1 MVGFLFNSYSGFS
14 TVTAY
19 LEPNNGIADYS
30 IKKIGQYDTGFG
42 NMFDLFI
49 SGNYVYTACRRGGMA
64 TFDISS
70 LSSPS
75 LVSIYDDPT
84 KEVSQDQLW
93 GEHGGCGLTDGVF
106 VEDDIA
112 YLADG
117 SNGLVILNVS
127 SPEQPVKVGHYFDG
141 GGFSNVFVKNGFA
154 FLRGS
159 DSIRIID
166 ISNIFEPRLAKKIS
180 VCPPHYGCMRD
191 FAVRDN
197 YLYISSSFGLFIYNI
212 TDPYNPVELS
222 LLEDFSGFKITVF
235 KDRLFAIEY
244 EWFLTGNKYNLSVFD
259 IDDPLSPLFLGEC
272 FFYEVYDDYIL
283 NFVVSDSFAYIATY
297 NNIFAIN
304 TTDHTSPELAGS
316 IQVASLGHSTKTI
329 ALQSSNDTSN
339 CDGVVFCAD
348 SNKGL
353 LIYNFSSP
361 TNPFFV
367 SQHTTGYQAES
378 FYTSEDFVYICS
390 QEDPLSRPSAL
401 EIISLEE
408 PSNPTL
414 IGSYHC
420 SGTITDVVVH
430 QDFAFLS
437 LKSEPNHHS
446 LEIVDVSDP
455 AEPQMVGYYNGS
467 VDLDSQ
473 QIEYDAAR
481 KIVYLA
487 DDYEDGFSILN
498 VTNYSQPTLLASY
511 RTMDGHIVDLDLQGD
526 VLFIAGGDY
535 NGGSFF
541 RILDVSDP
549 SSPTTIYSTRLGA
562 YATAIEFD
570 SNMLYITTITH
581 PLVIYD
587 ATDIFAPKKIS
598 TFFNDLFNIP
608 GKVQIKDNFAYIARD
623 MNGLIVLDISHPKR
637 MKSLIEY
644 RPEYSGISKDVTFY
658 KKYILLADGW
668 DGIEILELVPPA
680 ISKPIILTMIILP
693 SLVGFSIVVLI
704 VIRTSLNIK
713 KQKTN

>member
-1 MVGFLFNSYSGFS
+1 
-14 TVTAY
+14 
-19 LEPNNGIADYS
+19 
-30 IKKIGQYDTGFG
+30 
-42 NMFDLFI
+42 MFDLFI

-75 LVSIYDDPT
+75 LVSVYDDPT

-93 GEHGGCGLTDGVF
+93 GDYGGCGLTDGVF
-106 VEDDIA
+106 VEDDIV

-141 GGFSNVFVKNGFA
+141 GGFPNVFVKNGFA

-159 DSIRIID
+159 DSIKIID
-166 ISNIFEPRLAKKIS
+166 VSDITNPILAGKIS
-180 VCPPHYGCMRD
+180 FEESPD
-191 FAVRDN
+191 FAILDN
-197 YLYISSSFGLFIYNI
+197 YIYLCSNDLIIFDIS
-212 TDPYNPVELS
+212 DPYNPIEVSRIEDYS
-222 LLEDFSGFKITVF
+222 IIRVAILE
-235 KDRLFAIEY
+235 DRLFAIEY
-244 EWFLTGNKYNLSVFD
+244 EWFLTGNKYNLSIFD
-259 IDDPLSPLFLGEC
+259 INDPLSPLFLGEC

-297 NNIFAIN
+297 DNIFAIN
-304 TTDHTSPELAGS
+304 TTNHTSPELAGS
-316 IQVASLGHSTKTI
+316 IQIASLGHSTKTI
-329 ALQSSNDTSN
+329 AVPSNDN
-339 CDGVVFCAD
+339 IPNYGGVVFCAD
-348 SNKGL
+348 FNKGL

-361 TNPFFV
+361 VNPYLI
-367 SQHTTGYQAES
+367 SQHNTGYQAES

-390 QEDPLSRPSAL
+390 QDDRLSRPSSL

-408 PSNPTL
+408 PSNPSL
-414 IGSYHC
+414 AGSYHC

-430 QDFAFLS
+430 QSLAFLS
-437 LKSEPNHHS
+437 LKSDPNHHS

-455 AEPQMVGYYNGS
+455 AKPIIVGYYNDS
-467 VDLDSQ
+467 VDFDSQ
-473 QIEYDAAR
+473 QIAYDTAR

-487 DDYEDGFSILN
+487 DDYEDGFSVLS

-511 RTMDGHIVDLDLQGD
+511 VTTDGHIVDLDLQGD

-535 NGGSFF
+535 NGGFF
-541 RILDVSDP
+541 RILDVSEP

-570 SNMLYITTITH
+570 SNMLYITTTTH

-608 GKVQIKDNFAYIARD
+608 GQMQIRDSFAYVARD
-623 MNGLIVLDISHPKR
+623 MNGLVVLDISHPKR
-637 MKSLIEY
+637 IKSLIEY
-644 RPEYSGISKDVTFY
+644 RPEYSGLSKDVTFY
-658 KKYILLADGW
+658 KNYILLADGW

>member
-1 MVGFLFNSYSGFS
+1 
-14 TVTAY
+14 
-19 LEPNNGIADYS
+19 
-30 IKKIGQYDTGFG
+30 
-42 NMFDLFI
+42 
-49 SGNYVYTACRRGGMA
+49 MA
-64 TFDISS
+64 TFDISD
-70 LSSPS
+70 LSSPA
-75 LVSIYDDPT
+75 LVSVYDDPT

-93 GEHGGCGLTDGVF
+93 GDFGGSGFTDGVF

-127 SPEQPVKVGHYFDG
+127 SPEQPVKVGHYYDG
-141 GGFSNVFVKNGFA
+141 DGFPNVLISNNLA
-154 FLRGS
+154 FLYGAS
-159 DSIRIID
+159 AIKIID
-166 ISNIFEPRLAKKIS
+166 ISNIYEPRLAEKIS
-180 VCPPHYGCMRD
+180 VCPPHYACISD

-212 TDPYNPVELS
+212 TDPYNPVELNR
-222 LLEDFSGFKITVF
+222 LEDFSGFKITVS

-244 EWFLTGNKYNLSVFD
+244 EWFITGNKYNLSIFN

-272 FFYEVYDDYIL
+272 FFDDSNDYIQ
-283 NFVVSDSFAYIATY
+283 NFVVSDSFAYVATY
-297 NNIFAIN
+297 DNIFAIN
-304 TTDHTSPELAGS
+304 TSDHTSPELIGS

-329 ALQSSNDTSN
+329 ALQSSDDNPN
-339 CDGVVFCAD
+339 CEGVVFCAD

-361 TNPFFV
+361 ANPYLI

-378 FYTSEDFVYICS
+378 FCTSEDFVYICS
-390 QEDPLSRPSAL
+390 QDDRLSRPSAL

-408 PSNPTL
+408 PSNPSL
-414 IGSYHC
+414 VGSYHC

-437 LKSEPNHHS
+437 LKSDPNHHS

-455 AEPQMVGYYNGS
+455 AEPIMVGYYNDS
-467 VDLDSQ
+467 VDFDSQ

-487 DDYEDGFSILN
+487 DDYEDGFLVLS

-511 RTMDGHIVDLDLQGD
+511 VTTDGHIVDLDLQGD

-535 NGGSFF
+535 NGGFF
-541 RILDVSDP
+541 RILDVSEP
-549 SSPTTIYSTRLGA
+549 SSPTTIFGSGIST

-570 SNMLYITTITH
+570 SNMLYITTTTH

-587 ATDIFAPKKIS
+587 ATDIFAPKKIN

-608 GKVQIKDNFAYIARD
+608 GQMQIRDSFAYIARD
-623 MNGLIVLDISHPKR
+623 MNGLVVLDISHPKR
-637 MKSLIEY
+637 IKSLIEY

-658 KKYILLADGW
+658 ENYILLADGW
-668 DGIEILELVPPA
+668 DGLEILKLVPPA
-680 ISKPIILTMIILP
+680 ISKPIIITMIILP